1 MSGKKE
7 VKRERVEYLEDLL
20 SFRRDIK
27 TELSCLGRGGGVR
40 QSQFGGMG
48 RERILER

>member
-27 TELSCLGRGGGVR
+27 TELSCLGRGELLSEKGKN
-40 QSQFGGMG
+40 
-48 RERILER
+48 